1 MTYKLVISAIIASSL
16 SALPAMAK
24 TTVTKGNG
32 TVRIANE
39 HVAME
44 FADNGSFDIVS
55 MKFAGTEMAKPGDN
69 MEPDI
74 SWRTGRNADHR
85 APLCRLPRLEGGR
98 LRHVESYC
106 ILVAHTPQIR
116 RQQLPRGDAC
126 VARRQCRP
134 SALESVS

>member
-16 SALPAMAK
+16 SALPAIAK
-24 TTVTKGNG
+24 TSVTKGNG

-69 MEPDI
+69 RQPWSLTYLGEQGETPTIEP
-74 SWRTGRNADHR
+74 RYAV
-85 APLCRLPRLEGGR
+85 LPRLEGGR

-116 RQQLPRGDAC
+116 R
-126 VARRQCRP
+126 
-134 SALESVS
+134 

>member
-16 SALPAMAK
+16 SALPAIAK

-69 MEPDI
+69 RQPWSLTYLGEQGETPTIEPRYAVYHG
-74 SWRTGRNADHR
+74 WREEDCDT
-85 APLCRLPRLEGGR
+85 
-98 LRHVESYC
+98 
-106 ILVAHTPQIR
+106 
-116 RQQLPRGDAC
+116 
-126 VARRQCRP
+126 
-134 SALESVS
+134 